1 MDRKYLGENVE
12 ELGNHEG
19 CESYG
24 HDVSE
29 GLVEKE

>member
-1 MDRKYLGENVE
+1 MDRKYLRENVE
-12 ELGNHEG
+12 ELGDNEG
-19 CESYG
+19 CESDC